1 MNGTAMI
8 SDSVRSERKRILP
21 KRVLNLSLRL
31 SSLQPGRYVFVVEVA
46 PDKQLTYEEA
56 ALPCRQ
62 NSKLVLD

>member
-1 MNGTAMI
+1 MSTVGNHKPEL
-8 SDSVRSERKRILP
+8 SERKPTLS
-21 KRVLNLSLRL
+21 KRVMHLLLRL
-31 SSLQPGRYVFVVEVA
+31 SSLQPGRYVFIVEVA